1 MPLKDELSGLISHY
15 ADHAS
20 YIAENSKLYEAYDGN
35 LAKLVRG
42 VMQETLSPRTFDVA
56 KQRISPINLLRKV
69 VDKLSTIYQQNPAR
83 QLDTDDQKS
92 SELLKWLEESFR
104 INRTLNL
111 ANEFTVMS
119 KVSAVMPYVHK
130 NKPRLRALP
139 ANKFIV
145 YSNDPVDPTHV
156 THFAT
161 IQGKCTDK
169 AGQPA
174 IKYHVWTDTEFA
186 IVNSKGEI
194 LRDEMLALGNP
205 QGINPYGKIPAVY
218 INRSDSDLVPIID
231 SDMLQMT
238 ILVPLI
244 LSDLNV
250 GAMFT
255 IWPILWTRDVDLKD
269 MVYSPNTVVNMH
281 TDPSVDKVPEIGT
294 IEPKMD
300 IPNQLALLQ
309 AEIGLWLSTKNIRPG
324 AIGELTPE
332 QFASGISKMID
343 EGDTVE
349 ERKRQVEIFKDVEE
363 RLWDL
368 VINYMYP
375 VWVKAQMI
383 ETRTLFVS
391 GAKVHTDFPMQ
402 LPLTG
407 RGQVVRDLR
416 DEVEAGF
423 MSKREAIKRLNPHLT
438 EREID
443 QFIAEID
450 GDDSSKVTVDM
461 TVTQPAEKE
470 ETPEAETAGDGD
482 EKEEVA

>member
-1 MPLKDELSGLISHY
+1 
-15 ADHAS
+15 
-20 YIAENSKLYEAYDGN
+20 
-35 LAKLVRG
+35 
-42 VMQETLSPRTFDVA
+42 
-56 KQRISPINLLRKV
+56 
-69 VDKLSTIYQQNPAR
+69 
-83 QLDTDDQKS
+83 
-92 SELLKWLEESFR
+92 
-104 INRTLNL
+104 
-111 ANEFTVMS
+111 
-119 KVSAVMPYVHK
+119 
-130 NKPRLRALP
+130 
-139 ANKFIV
+139 
-145 YSNDPVDPTHV
+145 
-156 THFAT
+156 
-161 IQGKCTDK
+161 
-169 AGQPA
+169 
-174 IKYHVWTDTEFA
+174 
-186 IVNSKGEI
+186 
-194 LRDEMLALGNP
+194 
-205 QGINPYGKIPAVY
+205 
-218 INRSDSDLVPIID
+218 
-231 SDMLQMT
+231 
-238 ILVPLI
+238 
-244 LSDLNV
+244 
-250 GAMFT
+250 
-255 IWPILWTRDVDLKD
+255 
-269 MVYSPNTVVNMH
+269 
-281 TDPSVDKVPEIGT
+281 
-294 IEPKMD
+294 
-300 IPNQLALLQ
+300 
-309 AEIGLWLSTKNIRPG
+309 
-324 AIGELTPE
+324 
-332 QFASGISKMID
+332 MID